1 MKNFH
6 FFNFLSNEKLRKV
19 FCVVKEKAAKK
30 KKIQFEMMLNS
41 ILLIF
46 QEKITH
52 FFFLEKNKMI
62 HVLGEGKIFR
72 RQPNTIHFVM
82 QIYFLC
88 KKI

>member
-19 FCVVKEKAAKK
+19 YCVVKEKAAKK
-30 KKIQFEMMLNS
+30 NPIEMMLNA
-41 ILLIF
+41 ILIIF

-52 FFFLEKNKMI
+52 FFFLETNKVI

-72 RQPNTIHFVM
+72 R
-82 QIYFLC
+82 
-88 KKI
+88 